1 MQPEEYNRPIRRP
14 SGDHTEHTRDDR
26 SLADLFRELTQETRV
41 LIRQEINLA
50 KTEASEKASAAGKDA
65 GLVGAGGAVAY
76 VGFIVLS
83 IGLALLIGTFMPEW
97 LAFMIVGTV
106 VAVAGYA
113 LAQSGLNAL
122 KQTDFTLARTAE
134 TLEEDKQWMKEE
146 VRQMREGNDR
156 RKTAEHAR
164 SAR

>member
-1 MQPEEYNRPIRRP
+1 M
-14 SGDHTEHTRDDR
+14 
-26 SLADLFRELTQETRV
+26 

-50 KTEASEKASAAGKDA
+50 KTEASEKVSAAGRDA

-76 VGFIVLS
+76 AGFIVLS
-83 IGLALLIGTFMPEW
+83 IGLALLIGTFMADW
-97 LAFMIVGTV
+97 LAFVIVGTV
-106 VAVAGYA
+106 VAAAGYG
-113 LAQSGLNAL
+113 LAQSGLNSL

-146 VRQMREGNDR
+146 VRQVREGNDR
-156 RKTAEHAR
+156 RTTAGHAR